1 MPQLPADGKSGFSVD
16 LTLFRVHGL
25 AAWPTGGRRLPAG
38 QFLVAVLGIMTKAVH
53 VGEPGA
59 QGITLVDAELLH
71 IVAVARDQGAKA
83 GQPPCAVQHLPLFRG
98 ADRDGAFP
106 AALGPAR
113 LEHQVV
119 APVGK
124 ARYELDRLFPA
135 QAEGLLQFQAH
146 AHMRVT
152 DLVQL
157 GQGRGRKR

>member
-38 QFLVAVLGIMTKAVH
+38 QFLVAVLGIGMTKAVH

-113 LEHQVV
+113 LEHEVV
-119 APVGK
+119 ATIGK
-124 ARYELDRLFPA
+124 ARLELHRLFPA
-135 QAEGLLQFQAH
+135 QTEGLLQFQAH
-146 AHMRVT
+146 ADVLIA
-152 DLVQL
+152 DLAQL
-157 GQGRGRKR
+157 